1 MSVASRAL
9 QVGDKVTT
17 NFSGRRTVH
26 TITER
31 RENQVSQ
38 SRILFR
44 VTPYVPGSSGRDG
57 IDADWFEP
65 TTTTPLPGA

>member
-1 MSVASRAL
+1 MSAASRVL
-9 QVGDKVTT
+9 QVGDKVKTK
-17 NFSGRRTVH
+17 FSGRWTMH

-44 VTPYVPGSSGRDG
+44 VTPYVSGSSSRDG

-65 TTTTPLPGA
+65 A